1 MPKQK
6 YDWNKI
12 KLEFFQS
19 DFDEVS
25 PFLKERYGENMARS
39 NLKNYTKWWGKD
51 KQTYKQKI
59 LERAL
64 KENLK
69 KQAKELEID
78 VETLMKWK
86 KNALVGIMNDLTK
99 NSERLSMS
107 DRVKGL
113 NALKTE
119 LWEPTTVSKN
129 ENINK
134 SEPLNESDFI
144 ND

>member
-1 MPKQK
+1 MPKAK
-6 YDWNKI
+6 YDRADL
-12 KLEFFQS
+12 KLKYFQS
-19 DFDEVS
+19 DIDDVTS
-25 PFLKERYGENMARS
+25 FLSQVWVKTISWSYN
-39 NLKNYTKWWGKD
+39 KKVKWWSKE
-51 KQTYKQKI
+51 KQEYKQKI

-99 NSERLSMS
+99 NSEKLSMS
-107 DRVKGL
+107 DRVKWL